1 MTIVESHKFKSYEN
15 WNAEI
20 FKAVKTFIENHKV
33 APNIILSN
41 TWTSQ
46 RLDGL
51 VAVELFEKGIY
62 DYLQVMGTFS
72 CSLGSLECCVEEEL
86 HKHQFQLVFDDE
98 AEFIAPESEAQQNR
112 KSEGSYSYAA

>member
-1 MTIVESHKFKSYEN
+1 MTVIQKYAFENYAN

-20 FKAVKTFIENHKV
+20 FAAIKTFIADHKV
-33 APNIILSN
+33 APNIILTN

-51 VAVELFEKGIY
+51 VAVELFEKGVY

-72 CSLGSLECCVEEEL
+72 CSLATLNCCVEEEL
-86 HKHQFQLVFDDE
+86 LKHQFELVFDDQAEFLDPENE
-98 AEFIAPESEAQQNR
+98 AEENSMI
-112 KSEGSYSYAA
+112 EGGYSYAA